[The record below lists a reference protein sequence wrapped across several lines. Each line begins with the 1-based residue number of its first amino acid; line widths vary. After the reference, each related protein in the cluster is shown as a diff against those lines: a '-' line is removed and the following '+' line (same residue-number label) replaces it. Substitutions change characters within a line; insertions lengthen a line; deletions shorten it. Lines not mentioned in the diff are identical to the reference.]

1 MRCDPDDADAGG
13 RSDAR
18 LGDCGGIE
26 SDTGRRGY
34 RLKTPSGAADHANSS
49 LPDPLHPPRPDGH
62 AMNAAL
68 QPTRSPS
75 TRGTAL
81 VIGADSDF
89 RRALASELAA
99 LPMPVTLAETLRAAA
114 QTLEP
119 GREKPC
125 VLLVAENEIVP
136 DEFEQTLAELRVR
149 SGSPRLVPIVFGR
162 APSAERREALRRA
175 GAELALFGRFGR
187 HALRFQV
194 NRALAPASPKA
205 RRGELRA
212 PMEWRT
218 RVFASGREKL
228 VRCYT
233 LSSTGGYFVTPRPFV
248 VGSTIS
254 LELPSSTSPRFVI
267 EGRIVYTHASGS
279 DVGKSLPRGM
289 AIAFSPLETGLE
301 GVIRRGVAASQSA
314 LEV

>member
-1 MRCDPDDADAGG
+1 
-13 RSDAR
+13 
-18 LGDCGGIE
+18 
-26 SDTGRRGY
+26 
-34 RLKTPSGAADHANSS
+34 
-49 LPDPLHPPRPDGH
+49 
-62 AMNAAL
+62 MNAAL
-68 QPTRSPS
+68 QPLRRPSP
-75 TRGTAL
+75 RGAAL

-99 LPMPVTLAETLRAAA
+99 LPMPVLLSGGLDAAA
-114 QTLEP
+114 RALASS
-119 GREKPC
+119 REKPC
-125 VLLVAENEIVP
+125 VVLVAENEVVTE
-136 DEFEQTLAELRVR
+136 EFEQALAELRVR

-194 NRALAPASPKA
+194 NRALAPGAQKA

-267 EGRIVYTHASGS
+267 EGRIVYTHAAGS
-279 DVGKSLPRGM
+279 EVGKSLPRGM
-289 AIAFSPLETGLE
+289 AIAFTPLETGLE

>member
-1 MRCDPDDADAGG
+1 
-13 RSDAR
+13 
-18 LGDCGGIE
+18 
-26 SDTGRRGY
+26 
-34 RLKTPSGAADHANSS
+34 
-49 LPDPLHPPRPDGH
+49 
-62 AMNAAL
+62 MNAAL
-68 QPTRSPS
+68 QPLRNLSP
-75 TRGTAL
+75 RGAAL
-81 VIGADSDF
+81 VIGADSAF

-99 LPMPVTLAETLRAAA
+99 LPMPVLLSGSLDAAA
-114 QTLEP
+114 RALASS
-119 GREKPC
+119 REKPC
-125 VLLVAENEIVP
+125 IVLVAENEVDP

-149 SGSPRLVPIVFGR
+149 SGTPRLVPIVFGR

-194 NRALAPASPKA
+194 NRALAPASQKA

-267 EGRIVYTHASGS
+267 EGRIVYTHAAGS
-279 DVGKSLPRGM
+279 EVGKSLPRGM

>member
-1 MRCDPDDADAGG
+1 
-13 RSDAR
+13 
-18 LGDCGGIE
+18 
-26 SDTGRRGY
+26 
-34 RLKTPSGAADHANSS
+34 
-49 LPDPLHPPRPDGH
+49 
-62 AMNAAL
+62 MNAAL
-68 QPTRSPS
+68 HSTRSPS

-81 VIGADSDF
+81 VIGTDSPF

-99 LPMPVTLAETLRAAA
+99 LPMPVTIAETLCGAAR
-114 QTLEP
+114 TLES
-119 GREKPC
+119 GDEKPC
-125 VLLVAENEIVP
+125 VLLVAESEIVP

-194 NRALAPASPKA
+194 NRALAPASSPKA

-233 LSSTGGYFVTPRPFV
+233 LSSTGGYFVTPRPWV

-254 LELPSSTSPRFVI
+254 LELPSSTTPRFVI

-279 DVGKSLPRGM
+279 DAGKSLPRGM
-289 AIAFSPLETGLE
+289 AIAFAPLETGLE